1 MMDTNAITTI
11 ARQELVINIRNRWTL
26 VFAGVFGV
34 LVLAISY
41 FGLVTAGIVGF
52 QGFAR
57 TSASLLNLVLYIVP
71 LVALMMG
78 TLSFTSEKSASELLF
93 SQPVSRTE
101 ILLGKVLGLFASIFT
116 ATLIGFG
123 LAGLVIATQVG
134 TEGLL
139 RYPLLVGFSLLLA
152 LIFLSLSAFIS
163 ALCHRKS
170 KAFGVALFVWFF
182 FVLFY
187 DLLVIGLTFLFRE
200 RTANVFIFGSL
211 FGNPV
216 DMVRIGSLMTL
227 NGKDTFGAG
236 GAALLKFLGGE
247 RLSIVVLLAML
258 ALWIIAPLLCA
269 QRLLRRQDI

>member
-1 MMDTNAITTI
+1 MDINAVTTI

-26 VFAGVFGV
+26 VFAGVFGI

-41 FGLVTAGIVGF
+41 FGLVTAGTVGF

-71 LVALMMG
+71 LVALTMG
-78 TLSFTSEKSASELLF
+78 TLSFSSEKSASELLF
-93 SQPVSRTE
+93 SQPVSRGE
-101 ILLGKVLGLFASIFT
+101 ILLGKFLGLFASIFT

-123 LAGLVIATQVG
+123 LAGVIIATKAG
-134 TEGLL
+134 TEGSL
-139 RYPLLVGFSLLLA
+139 RYPAFVGFSLLLA
-152 LIFLSLSAFIS
+152 LIFLSLSALIA
-163 ALCHRKS
+163 ALCQRKS

-187 DLLVIGLTFLFRE
+187 DLLVIGLTFLLQE
-200 RTANVFIFGSL
+200 RTANAFIFGSL

-216 DMVRIGSLMTL
+216 DMVRIASLITL
-227 NGKDTFGAG
+227 NGKDIFGAG

-247 RLSIVVLLAML
+247 SMSMALLLLALSCWVVL
-258 ALWIIAPLLCA
+258 PLFVA
-269 QRLLRRQDI
+269 QRLLKHQDI